1 MISLQTTKRFN
12 CDRGVRQGC
21 TISLFLFLLAVELLS
36 LNILQNPTLKGISV
50 FGKEF
55 KMSQLADDTTLFLKD
70 QSQIPHKEILWN
82 NSSILIRGS
91 GMTEV
96 LSLFWI

>member
-1 MISLQTTKRFN
+1 MPHFPVSF
-12 CDRGVRQGC
+12 
-21 TISLFLFLLAVELLS
+21 SLAVELLS
-36 LNILQNPTLKGISV
+36 LNILPIPTLKGISV
-50 FGKEF
+50 LVKNL
-55 KMSQLADDTTLFLKD
+55 KCLNLLTIPTLFLKD